1 MIKIVEAKI
10 NISLFFVKEP
20 KADVIKD
27 FSVSF
32 RPISLSDDNKLIK
45 DGNNK
50 NVTKNETIK
59 PNVIIQPK
67 SIIGLIPLKTRD
79 KKAQIVVKTV

>member
-1 MIKIVEAKI
+1 MIL
-10 NISLFFVKEP
+10 LFLVKE
-20 KADVIKD
+20 ANIFVMKD

-32 RPISLSDDNKLIK
+32 TLISFFYEKILNS

-50 NVTKNETIK
+50 KVINKETVNPK
-59 PNVIIQPK
+59 VIIQPK
-67 SIIGLIPLKTRD
+67 SIIGLIPLNTKD